1 MLIIVWFFD
10 DLQGWAM
17 MVAITGITE
26 KKLHNPHKQVMVF
39 FLQYIFYKKAFY
51 CLLLKVVVDQNK
63 LLPVLLFGEE

>member
-10 DLQGWAM
+10 DLPGWAM
-17 MVAITGITE
+17 MVAIITE

-39 FLQYIFYKKAFY
+39 FLQYIFFKKAFY

-63 LLPVLLFGEE
+63 LLLLFGED